1 MCGIAG
7 IVGAGA
13 EWRVELVRRMM
24 ATERHRGPDGEGV
37 FTDPGLALGH
47 VRLAIL
53 DLSAAGQQPMS
64 TPDGRYTIV
73 HNGEVYNYLELRAAL
88 DDTGPLTTQTDT
100 EVIVRAYAKW
110 GPACLDRFMGMF
122 SFAIWDRKTR
132 TLFCARDRFGI
143 KPFYYAEHEG
153 MFLCAS
159 EIKALLQAGVPRR
172 PCLPTIYDYLAWGY
186 YEHAPETFFEG
197 INHLPPG
204 CYLTVRPSESPTLH
218 RYYFLPDHVREQP
231 AMSEETAIEH
241 LRGLLEET
249 VRLHLRSDV
258 KVGVTLSGGLDS
270 STLLALVDRQAA
282 RPEQLEVFSC
292 DYDDPAYSERPWVDA
307 MVRAVGRQAHFTT
320 MGSDEFWRFLEG
332 ITWYQEEPFGGVG
345 TAAWVPLYQRAKDRQ
360 VTVLLDGCGLD
371 DILGGYRSHHAVYL
385 ASLREQDPR
394 TFQHELRSY
403 MATWRLTQTAALR
416 DVQCAL
422 GDGRA
427 TMAGDGSDPVCPEC
441 LSPTLAKHGGAR
453 PEFPRPF
460 DSPLKNTMFQG
471 LRHTKLPRALRFKDR
486 LSMAFSQELRVPF
499 LDHRLVEFCFGLP
512 DHMLIRDGF
521 VKYPLRAS
529 MHGMVPDKVRLAP
542 KRVVS
547 TPQREWLAGPLQDQV
562 AAILTSASFASRGVV
577 DPDTARDWY
586 RRFQSGERANSFYV
600 WQWLN
605 LELWFRTLIDP
616 PSLAQAPGWTPEL
629 VAGAVSGKPMMGR
642 D

>member
-1 MCGIAG
+1 MCGIVG

-13 EWRVELVRRMM
+13 EQQVGLVRRMM
-24 ATERHRGPDGEGV
+24 AAERHRGPDGEGV
-37 FTDPGLALGH
+37 LTDHGLALGH

-53 DLSAAGQQPMS
+53 DLSAAGRQPMS

-88 DDTGPLTTQTDT
+88 DDTGPFATQTDT
-100 EVIVRAYAKW
+100 EVIVRAYARW
-110 GPACLDRFMGMF
+110 GPACLDRFVGMF
-122 SFAIWDRKTR
+122 SFAIWDRTAR

-153 MFLCAS
+153 LFLCAS
-159 EIKALLQAGVPRR
+159 EIKAILQAGMPRR
-172 PCLPTIYDYLAWGY
+172 PCLPMLYDYLAWGY

-197 INHLPPG
+197 IRHLPPG
-204 CYLTVRPSESPTLH
+204 CSLTVRPGEAPTLH

-231 AMSEETAIEH
+231 TLSEEAAIER

-249 VRLHLRSDV
+249 VRWHLRSDV

-270 STLLALVDRQAA
+270 SALLALVDRQAA

-292 DYDDPAYSERPWVDA
+292 EYDDPAYSERPWVEA
-307 MVRAVGRQAHFTT
+307 MVKAVRRQAHFTT
-320 MGSDEFWRFLEG
+320 MGPDEFWRSLEAV
-332 ITWYQEEPFGGVG
+332 TWYQEEPFGGVG
-345 TAAWVPLYQRAKDRQ
+345 TAAWVPLYQRARDRQ

-385 ASLREQDPR
+385 AADLREHDPT
-394 TFQHELRSY
+394 TFQRELRSY
-403 MATWRLTQTAALR
+403 MAAWRLGRTAALR
-416 DVQCAL
+416 DLQSAR
-422 GDGRA
+422 GDERA

-441 LSPTLAKHGGAR
+441 LSPSLATHGGAR

-471 LRHTKLPRALRFKDR
+471 LRYTKLPRALRFKDR
-486 LSMAFSQELRVPF
+486 LSMAFSRELRVPF

-512 DHMLIRDGF
+512 DHLLIRDGLT
-521 VKYPLRAS
+521 KYALRKA
-529 MHGMVPDKVRLAP
+529 MTGMIPDEVRLAP

-562 AAILTSASFASRGVV
+562 AALLTSPSFASREII
-577 DPDTARDWY
+577 DPDKAKVWY
-586 RRFQSGERANSFYV
+586 QRFRSGERTNSFYV
-600 WQWLN
+600 WQWVN
-605 LELWFRTLIDP
+605 LELWFRTVIDP
-616 PSLAQAPGWTPEL
+616 AGVAQAPGWSPEL
-629 VAGAVSGKPMMGR
+629 VAGAVSADTIGR
-642 D
+642 G